1 MTKNG
6 RRGLFLLVA
15 TLANLVSTVI
25 LIVAM
30 LAIWSLISGALKIQE
45 ATMGPA
51 VIVAFVGAIVISGFI
66 YSRVLKAVKK
76 RPDLG
81 ERYGLLK

>member
-15 TLANLVSTVI
+15 TLGNLILTVI
-25 LIVAM
+25 IIVAL
-30 LAIWSLISGALKIQE
+30 LAIWSLVSGALKIQE

-51 VIVAFVGAIVISGFI
+51 IIVAFVGAIVLSGFI
-66 YSRVLKAVKK
+66 YSRVLKAVQK
-76 RPDLG
+76 RPDLV

>member
-15 TLANLVSTVI
+15 TVANLVFTVI
-25 LIVAM
+25 LIVAF
-30 LAIWSLISGALKIQE
+30 LAIWSLVSGALNIQE
-45 ATMGPA
+45 STMGPA
-51 VIVAFVGAIVISGFI
+51 VIVAFIGAIVLSGFI
-66 YSRVLKAVKK
+66 YSRVLKAMAK

-81 ERYGLLK
+81 ERFGLLK